1 MIKITSGTVR
11 TSQGLKTS
19 KDKPFALPPEE
30 EQRFID
36 RKVAARVYQEAPLEP
51 VATPPVAPEGEGV
64 DVNSSEEKPG
74 AEGEET
80 AGNLNAD
87 QLKTMRLDEL
97 KQMAKNMGIDTTG
110 LRSKEDYAKAL
121 AVAKA
126 VVEDLEDLPN
136 LSAEDPVE

>member
-1 MIKITSGTVR
+1 MIRITSGTVR

-36 RKVAARVYQEAPLEP
+36 RNVAARVYQEAPPEP
-51 VATPPVAPEGEGV
+51 VATPPAAPQDEGV

-80 AGNLNAD
+80 AANLDAD
-87 QLKTMRLDEL
+87 QLKKMKLDDL
-97 KQMAKNMGIDTTG
+97 KKLAKDMGIDTTG
-110 LRSKEDYAKAL
+110 LRTKDDYAKAIA
-121 AVAKA
+121 AVE
-126 VVEDLEDLPN
+126 VVLEPDLTV
-136 LSAEDPVE
+136 EDPVE